1 MAKCKT
7 LICDPLYRDIY
18 DLAVS
23 VCKEWNLP
31 LPDHEEILS
40 WKLPIMTIA
49 MNAKVHRY
57 DATLALIKVIS
68 GRYSPVVVDVRE
80 SLYHVKVGGPG
91 YKVQNLTQQN
101 NSVFYE

>member
-1 MAKCKT
+1 MPKCKS
-7 LICDPLYRDIY
+7 LICYPLYRDIY

-68 GRYSPVVVDVRE
+68 SRFEPIIVRSSRFTVQPVPCKSE
-80 SLYHVKVGGPG
+80 GPG
-91 YKVQNLTQQN
+91 YKVQDLTQ
-101 NSVFYE
+101 